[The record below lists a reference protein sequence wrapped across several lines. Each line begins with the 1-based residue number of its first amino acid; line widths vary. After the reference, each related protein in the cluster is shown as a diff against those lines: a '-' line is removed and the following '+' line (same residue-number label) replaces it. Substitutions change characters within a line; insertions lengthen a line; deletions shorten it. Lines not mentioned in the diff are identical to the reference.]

1 MKMSVRPLA
10 CQLRVFQRRHSEK
23 HFSRVLPTRWRQKP
37 AGIEI
42 TSLSPLCMLQVEP
55 EALFQLLLALSQ
67 KCSDD
72 LHILDLVEGDQPLMP
87 LVGWLP
93 VVIAS
98 LHCVYCWVCEWKKI
112 QNRWIFGRV
121 TSKSVVSASE
131 ATATRRFANFV
142 LYRIILSH
150 ALCAPGQHTAKRR
163 RKCTRQSRS
172 WL

>member
-10 CQLRVFQRRHSEK
+10 RQLRVFQRRHSEK

-37 AGIEI
+37 SGIEI

-93 VVIAS
+93 VVIVPPCIAFTAES
-98 LHCVYCWVCEWKKI
+98 VSEKKFKIGEYLAELQARAWLGPLKPRQQGALQILYCI
-112 QNRWIFGRV
+112 
-121 TSKSVVSASE
+121 
-131 ATATRRFANFV
+131 V
-142 LYRIILSH
+142 LYCLMH
-150 ALCAPGQHTAKRR
+150 FAWPTHG
-163 RKCTRQSRS
+163 
-172 WL
+172 